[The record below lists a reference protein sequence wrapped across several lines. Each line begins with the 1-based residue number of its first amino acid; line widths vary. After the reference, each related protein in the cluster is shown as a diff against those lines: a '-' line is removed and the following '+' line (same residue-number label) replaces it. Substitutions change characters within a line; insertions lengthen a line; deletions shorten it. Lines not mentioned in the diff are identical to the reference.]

1 MGVVGEEDV
10 VGAAHV
16 RLVVIDEAARVS
28 VDVYRAVVPILALT
42 GRADGVLV
50 DAVWKA
56 RLLL

>member
-1 MGVVGEEDV
+1 
-10 VGAAHV
+10 
-16 RLVVIDEAARVS
+16 VVIDEAARVS